1 MLKSL
6 HPWQHKLLRVLFGI
20 PEDAEPLQGRHPAFR
35 NRPFKNRPMTGY
47 HNRPRILKNWQ
58 TRIGAFIERQ
68 IAKRRS
74 R

>member
-6 HPWQHKLLRVLFGI
+6 HRWQHKLLRVLFGI
-20 PEDAEPLQGRHPAFR
+20 PEDAEPLQGRHPALR

-47 HNRPRILKNWQ
+47 HNLPHILKSWQ